1 MLAVRRPADVSMKPR
16 IHLIG
21 GPGSGKSYAA
31 ARLSSQ
37 FDVPAYAL
45 DDLFWDN
52 TASGYEVRAEPAAR
66 DRQLASLVE
75 RDGWI
80 IEGVYYG
87 WVAPSFA
94 AADIIIAMTPSIS
107 VRHWRVIKR
116 FVLRKAGRVPSPNTN
131 ESLASL
137 WRLLRW
143 SQTFNAQHLGEAR
156 RAVTT
161 LGRSWVECR
170 TIEDVLAAT
179 CYLER
184 N

>member
-1 MLAVRRPADVSMKPR
+1 MLAVRRPTDVSMKPR

-31 ARLSSQ
+31 ARLSSL

-45 DDLFWDN
+45 DDLYWDR
-52 TASGYEVRAEPAAR
+52 TTYDVRTEPAAR
-66 DRQLASLVE
+66 DQQLASLVE

-87 WVAPSFA
+87 WVAASFA
-94 AADIIIAMTPSIS
+94 AADIIIVLTPSIV
-107 VRHWRVIKR
+107 VRQWRVTKR
-116 FVLRKAGRVPSPNTN
+116 FVLRKAGRVPSRN

-143 SQTFNAQHLGEAR
+143 SQTFDEQHLGEAR

-161 LGRSWVECR
+161 LGRTWVECQ
-170 TIEDVLAAT
+170 TLADVFAAT

-184 N
+184 H

>member
-1 MLAVRRPADVSMKPR
+1 MKPR

-21 GPGSGKSYAA
+21 GPGSGKSYVA

-52 TASGYEVRAEPAAR
+52 TTSGYDVRREPAAR
-66 DRQLASLVE
+66 DQQLASLVK

-94 AADIIIAMTPSIS
+94 AADIIIAMTPSIA
-107 VRHWRVIKR
+107 VRQWRVIQR
-116 FVLRKAGRVPSPNTN
+116 FVLRKAGRVPSPNDN

-143 SQTFNAQHLGEAR
+143 SQTFDEQHFGEAC

-161 LGRSWVECR
+161 LGRTWVECQ
-170 TIEDVLAAT
+170 TLEDVFAAT

-184 N
+184 H

>member
-1 MLAVRRPADVSMKPR
+1 MKPR

-94 AADIIIAMTPSIS
+94 AADIIIAMTPSIG
-107 VRHWRVIKR
+107 VRQWRVIKR

-143 SQTFNAQHLGEAR
+143 SQTFNAQHLVRLAAPSRRWAAPGLSAR
-156 RAVTT
+156 RLRTFSRQLAT
-161 LGRSWVECR
+161 LSGTSESARFR
-170 TIEDVLAAT
+170 KK
-179 CYLER
+179 
-184 N
+184 

>member
-1 MLAVRRPADVSMKPR
+1 MKPR

-21 GPGSGKSYAA
+21 GPGSGKSYVA
-31 ARLSSQ
+31 ARLSSR

-52 TASGYEVRAEPAAR
+52 TTSGYDVRREPAAR
-66 DRQLASLVE
+66 DQQLASLVK

-94 AADIIIAMTPSIS
+94 AADIIIAMTPSIA
-107 VRHWRVIKR
+107 VRQWRVIQR
-116 FVLRKAGRVPSPNTN
+116 FVLRKAGRVPSPNDN

-143 SQTFNAQHLGEAR
+143 SQTFDEQHFGEAC

-161 LGRSWVECR
+161 LGRTWVECQ
-170 TIEDVLAAT
+170 TLEDVFAAT

-184 N
+184 H

>member
-1 MLAVRRPADVSMKPR
+1 MKPR

-31 ARLSSQ
+31 ARLSSK
-37 FDVPAYAL
+37 FGVPAYEL

-52 TASGYEVRAEPAAR
+52 TTSRHDVRREPAAR
-66 DRQLASLVE
+66 DQQLASLVE

-80 IEGVYYG
+80 IEGVFYG

-94 AADIIIAMTPSIS
+94 AADIIIVLTPSIV
-107 VRHWRVIKR
+107 VRQWRVIKR
-116 FVLRKAGRVPSPNTN
+116 FAIRKAGRMPSKN

-143 SQTFNAQHLGEAR
+143 SQTFDEQHLGEAR
-156 RAVTT
+156 RAVETV
-161 LGRSWVECR
+161 GRMWVECQ
-170 TIEDVLAAT
+170 TLKDVFAAT
-179 CYLER
+179 CHVER
-184 N
+184 H